1 MNPAADSALLQSLLP
16 IIGVIVGWM
25 LKSGTD
31 FLTASHRE
39 RATRRKCTFYLLRAW
54 KALLDYERFVS
65 LVTSSR
71 PDVEEYEPQRQS
83 FAARFLSRIAE
94 DKDSLVTGVDM
105 LASIDPTAAAQL
117 DNTIKNIRRAVW
129 SGFSDLIKNDPAA
142 YVEVMNSHNDL
153 IDWTLSDFEGMAERL
168 AKRSGFFQKR
178 KVSAWFEARRK
189 GSQEFKDACAEFEQR
204 LQQRKAEAS
213 KTTNMANTPK
223 AFLQIFTDPVV
234 WDEAKWCGTVF
245 NYDQEG
251 QPGLGIGFVDFA
263 AGKRIFAGWIK
274 RVGHGDEFEE
284 IRVSIIER
292 PIPGKPDGYTVLIS
306 SNPENTIRRK
316 QQTDPDFKPTQLMLI
331 SRMHRMN
338 PSPGSPNL
346 RMFKKAFNDFGVY
359 RLFPAHVVNNQI
371 RDMDV
376 SLYVEKREIHF
387 VHTEI
392 KPSDPE
398 HAVFAKDINE
408 VAGPSQG

>member
-1 MNPAADSALLQSLLP
+1 
-16 IIGVIVGWM
+16 M

-39 RATRRKCTFYLLRAW
+39 RATRRKCSFYLLRAW

-71 PDVEEYEPQRQS
+71 PDVEEYEPLRES
-83 FAARFLSRIAE
+83 FAAQFLSRIAE

-117 DNTIKNIRRAVW
+117 DNTIKNIRQLLRP
-129 SGFSDLIKNDPAA
+129 GFSELIKNDPHA
-142 YVEVMNSHNDL
+142 YVEAMNSHNDL
-153 IDWTLSDFEGMAERL
+153 IDWTLSDFEEMAERL

-178 KVSAWFEARRK
+178 KVSAWFEARRE
-189 GSQEFKDACAEFEQR
+189 GSQEFKDTCASFEQR
-204 LQQRKAEAS
+204 LQQRKAKAS
-213 KTTNMANTPK
+213 ITNNTPK
-223 AFLQIFTDPVV
+223 AFLQIFTDPVE
-234 WDEAKWCGTVF
+234 WDKAKWSGTVF
-245 NYDQEG
+245 IYDQEG
-251 QPGLGIGFVDFA
+251 LRKQIPGLGIGFVDFD
-263 AGKRIFAGWIK
+263 AGKHIFAGWMK
-274 RVGHGDEFEE
+274 RVGRSDEFEE
-284 IRVSIIER
+284 IRVSIIEGQ
-292 PIPGKPDGYTVLIS
+292 IPGKPDGYTVLIS

-316 QQTDPDFKPTQLMLI
+316 QQTDPDFKPTDIMLV

-346 RMFKKAFNDFGVY
+346 RMFKKAFNDFGFY

-371 RDMDV
+371 QDMDL
-376 SLYVEKREIHF
+376 SLYIEKREIHF
-387 VHTEI
+387 VHTSEI

-398 HAVFAKDINE
+398 QAVFAKDMNE
-408 VAGPSQG
+408 A